1 MRPNTR
7 LRLRRKIEILNS
19 LLLTVGAQVEESVRL
34 AVKAIERRD
43 ADLAAKVI
51 DGDSEIDRQ
60 EVDLEEECL
69 EILALHQP
77 VAVDLRHIIAVL
89 KINKDLERAGDLAVN
104 IAETAV
110 HLSSRPRM
118 NIPRDYFIM
127 AQKTQDM
134 LRSSLDAFVNMS
146 AETAYEVLSEDD
158 AVDLMKHALHR
169 QFEERVEEELDSL
182 PSLIHLFLVSR
193 HLERIADLATNVAE
207 EVIYMLTGQIV
218 RHGKKSGEKASP
230 LRQVT
235 VLPRDRQR
243 LDTNS
248 K

>member
-1 MRPNTR
+1 MSTNTR
-7 LRLRRKIEILNS
+7 LRLRRKIDKLNS
-19 LLLTVGAQVEESVRL
+19 LLLSLGAQVEENVHL
-34 AVKAIERRD
+34 AVKAIDRRD
-43 ADLAAKVI
+43 ADIAAMVI
-51 DGDSEIDRQ
+51 DGDADIDRK

-118 NIPRDYFIM
+118 TVPRDYFVM
-127 AQKTQDM
+127 AQRTQQM
-134 LRSSLDAFVNMS
+134 LRASLDAFVNMS
-146 AETAYEVLSEDD
+146 AETAYQVLAEDD
-158 AVDLMKHALHR
+158 EVDRMKHALHR
-169 QFEERVEEELDSL
+169 QFEERVDDELDSL

-207 EVIYMLTGQIV
+207 EVIYMLTGEIV
-218 RHGKKSGEKASP
+218 RHGKKDAEKPAS
-230 LRQVT
+230 LNRLAAV
-235 VLPRDRQR
+235 PREIKTIDAI
-243 LDTNS
+243 S